1 MEKTIIQFLNYL
13 SVEKGLSGNTLES
26 YGRDLG
32 KYAGFLEKKGISD
45 PAEVGLG
52 DIRELL
58 KFLSDSGLSSR
69 SVNRAV
75 SAVKGFHRFLL
86 SEKLSAKDPT
96 EVLQSLKQGLRVPKL
111 LSSAEIEALLAA
123 PVGPKPETV
132 RDRAMLEV
140 LYGTGLRVSELVTLK
155 AGSVEFEVGYLTV
168 LGKGAKGRAVPLG
181 ETALTTLRDYVDNW
195 RPLILKGRVSPF
207 MFVTRRA
214 NAMTRQ
220 GFWKILKQ
228 YASKAGIKKDISP
241 HMLRHSFATH
251 LLEGGAD
258 LRSVQMMLGHSD
270 IATTQVYTHIEL
282 SRMKKL
288 HKEFHPRG

>member
-52 DIRELL
+52 DIKELL

-111 LSSAEIEALLAA
+111 LSSTEIEALLAA

-168 LGKGAKGRAVPLG
+168 LGKGSKGRAVPLG
-181 ETALTTLRDYVDNW
+181 ETALTALHDYMDNY
-195 RPLILKGRVSPF
+195 RHALLKGKASPF
-207 MFVTRRA
+207 VFVTRRGGG
-214 NAMTRQ
+214 MTRQ